1 MALAALRY
9 ADVLVVLMAT
19 PFALVFGAPALG
31 YLVGAGAWIAQ
42 RVVGELLNRWATS
55 SGDARRAM
63 MTTLVFS
70 MARVW
75 VLAII
80 ILLVG
85 KLGSRQDGLTG
96 ALVVLVAFTIY
107 FSMNLILRSQLGRA
121 PTS

>member
-9 ADVLVVLMAT
+9 ADVLIVVAAT
-19 PFALVFGAPALG
+19 PFALVFGVPALG
-31 YLVGAGAWIAQ
+31 YLVGAGAWIVQ
-42 RVVGELLNRWATS
+42 RIAGELLTRWATS
-55 SGDARRAM
+55 SGDPKRAM

-70 MARVW
+70 MGRVW

-107 FSMNLILRSQLGRA
+107 FSMNLILRSQFGRA
-121 PTS
+121 HTS

>member
-9 ADVLVVLMAT
+9 ADVLIVLMAT

-31 YLVGAGAWIAQ
+31 YLVGGGAWIAQ
-42 RVVGELLNRWATS
+42 RAVGELLTRWATS
-55 SGDARRAM
+55 TGDARRAM